1 MMILKFRNEDSCNE
15 LLSKIKK
22 MRLFA
27 EDLEECIERATE
39 ESSYSDSRRQNYD
52 NNYDTEVENN
62 SRMSNR
68 YYYPRR

>member
-1 MMILKFRNEDSCNE
+1 MIILKLRNEDNCSE

-22 MRLFA
+22 MRMFT

-52 NNYDTEVENN
+52 NNYDTEVESN
-62 SRMSNR
+62 SRMPNR

>member
-1 MMILKFRNEDSCNE
+1 MILKFRNEDSCNE

-22 MRLFA
+22 MRVFA

-39 ESSYSDSRRQNYD
+39 ESSYNDSRRQNYD
-52 NNYDTEVENN
+52 NNYDNEVESN

-68 YYYPRR
+68 YYYLRR

>member
-1 MMILKFRNEDSCNE
+1 MMILKFRSEDSCNE

-22 MRLFA
+22 IRMCA

-39 ESSYSDSRRQNYD
+39 EPSYSDSRRQNYD
-52 NNYDTEVENN
+52 NNYDTEVESN

>member
-1 MMILKFRNEDSCNE
+1 MMILKFRSEDSCNE

-22 MRLFA
+22 IRMCA

-39 ESSYSDSRRQNYD
+39 ESSYSDNRRQNYD
-52 NNYDTEVENN
+52 NNYDTEVESN

>member
-1 MMILKFRNEDSCNE
+1 MMILKFRSEDSCNE

-22 MRLFA
+22 IRMCA

-39 ESSYSDSRRQNYD
+39 ESSYSDSRRQIYD
-52 NNYDTEVENN
+52 NNYDTEVESN

>member
-22 MRLFA
+22 MRVFA

-39 ESSYSDSRRQNYD
+39 ESSYNDSRRQNYD
-52 NNYDTEVENN
+52 NNYDNEVESN

>member
-1 MMILKFRNEDSCNE
+1 MMILKFRSEDSCNE

-22 MRLFA
+22 IRMCA

-39 ESSYSDSRRQNYD
+39 ESAYSDSRRQNYD
-52 NNYDTEVENN
+52 NNYDTEVESN